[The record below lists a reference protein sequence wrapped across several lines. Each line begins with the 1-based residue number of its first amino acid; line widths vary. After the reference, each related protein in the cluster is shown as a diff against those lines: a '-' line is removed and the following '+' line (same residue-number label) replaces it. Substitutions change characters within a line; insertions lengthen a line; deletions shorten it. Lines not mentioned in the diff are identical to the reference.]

1 MRRIV
6 TSLAAL
12 LVLAVS
18 GCAPQVDVEAERAAV
33 LEAFFEAKQAV
44 AAKDMESFVSVF
56 ADGASRFPPNAPRV
70 TGNDAIREF
79 VSEWFAA
86 PGLAFSFPEPGSAE
100 VSSAGD
106 LGYTTGSYEVTVNDA
121 EGNPVTS
128 RGKVVVVWKKQSDG
142 TWKAVLD
149 IWNSDGPEA
158 SE

>member
-56 ADGASRFPPNAPRV
+56 ADGASRFPPNAP
-70 TGNDAIREF
+70 
-79 VSEWFAA
+79 
-86 PGLAFSFPEPGSAE
+86 
-100 VSSAGD
+100 D
-106 LGYTTGSYEVTVNDA
+106 LTEILYQA
-121 EGNPVTS
+121 H
-128 RGKVVVVWKKQSDG
+128 
-142 TWKAVLD
+142 
-149 IWNSDGPEA
+149 
-158 SE
+158 